1 MPIVTFSG
9 SSDDIVCVEGCIGAD
24 EFECYNSNDDE
35 IVHISFSLGGKL
47 HVRAIYDGCWS
58 FSAGLVSEDIPVTWP
73 IRCEHDGRYS
83 MNLIVDTGDEDVA
96 VLGFKP
102 TRRK

>member
-47 HVRAIYDGCWS
+47 HVRAI
-58 FSAGLVSEDIPVTWP
+58 
-73 IRCEHDGRYS
+73 
-83 MNLIVDTGDEDVA
+83 
-96 VLGFKP
+96 
-102 TRRK
+102 